1 MILCF
6 FLSTRLLGNGW
17 TDFHHIFFSP
27 KHVFAVL
34 FVNGW
39 YPMKISPHNFGGLK
53 RTFLS
58 DNDWALLFKIL
69 RARAPVACRIDLCI
83 AEGVVMVFKGL
94 TEWCDGGRSSVRDRG
109 M

>member
-1 MILCF
+1 VF
-6 FLSTRLLGNGW
+6 FFFRRDCSATAGRIF
-17 TDFHHIFFSP
+17 TIFFSP

-53 RTFLS
+53 RPFLS

-83 AEGVVMVFKGL
+83 AEGVVMVFKRL
-94 TEWCDGGRSSVRDRG
+94 TEWCGGGRSSVRDRG